1 MRPDFIVE
9 QSTEIDDLGFV
20 QTRSKLARGKSKTKG
35 KQPKQR
41 KNVQKSKYTFNRAS
55 LSTPEYSDYFNPDH
69 RVESRLLDLP
79 QTVRCSFCLFI
90 GIRIHRSST
99 SGVSRKPT

>member
-20 QTRSKLARGKSKTKG
+20 QRRSKLARGKSKTKG

-79 QTVRCSFCLFI
+79 QTVRCSFCLLLE
-90 GIRIHRSST
+90 
-99 SGVSRKPT
+99 